1 MAQFSVKEA
10 VMEIPILIKRTAA
23 VKIPARLK
31 LHAVRNVSQSGQTR
45 RRKKSLLRRV
55 LLALDPILPH

>member
-1 MAQFSVKEA
+1 MQ
-10 VMEIPILIKRTAA
+10 IPVLIKRVTV
-23 VKIPARLK
+23 VKAPVRLK
-31 LHAVRNVSQSGQTR
+31 LRAVRSARQLGQTR

>member
-1 MAQFSVKEA
+1 MQ
-10 VMEIPILIKRTAA
+10 IPVLIKRAA
-23 VKIPARLK
+23 MVKAPGRLK
-31 LHAVRNVSQSGQTR
+31 LRAVRNAKQSGQTR

>member
-1 MAQFSVKEA
+1 
-10 VMEIPILIKRTAA
+10 MEIPVLIKRTAA